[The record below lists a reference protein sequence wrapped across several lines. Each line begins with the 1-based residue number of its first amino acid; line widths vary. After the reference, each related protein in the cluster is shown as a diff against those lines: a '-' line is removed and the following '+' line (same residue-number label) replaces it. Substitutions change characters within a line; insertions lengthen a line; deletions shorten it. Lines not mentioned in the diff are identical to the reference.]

1 LVVQPLSLVRLTAL
15 CAIAQAIGMTAA
27 ASAVKTSQSL
37 IGQPGNA
44 REMAPSLSVAV
55 GGGLV
60 EGVALG
66 GLQTA
71 GMGRLVPALNRQQWV
86 LITTAV
92 AGVGWAEASAAAGGS
107 GQDDGAA
114 TALLLI
120 LGAAIGLRA
129 VMGALLGAGQ
139 AMVLRGQVRHPWRW
153 VGATMAGWAPAMAVI
168 LFGASLP
175 GAHWPA
181 PAVVAL
187 AAFTALIAGTILGLV
202 SGWFLP
208 TLDGPSAH
216 NRIVL
221 LLLGT
226 RAHAL
231 LDRPLITLRI
241 QGRALGADVRAPR
254 AVCRR

>member
-1 LVVQPLSLVRLTAL
+1 
-15 CAIAQAIGMTAA
+15 MTAA
-27 ASAVKTSQSL
+27 ASAAKTSQSL
-37 IGQPGNA
+37 IGQPGNS
-44 REMAPSLSVAV
+44 REMALSLSVAV

-66 GLQTA
+66 GLQAA

-92 AGVGWAEASAAAGGS
+92 AGVAWAGASAAAGGS

-114 TALLLI
+114 PALLLI
-120 LGAAIGLRA
+120 LGGAIGLGA

-153 VGATMAGWAPAMAVI
+153 VGATMAGWAPSMAVI

-175 GAHWPA
+175 GADWPA
-181 PAVVAL
+181 PAGRRPGRIHRSDRRHHPRARQRLVPAHPGRSVGAQPYRP
-187 AAFTALIAGTILGLV
+187 APAGYPGARTA
-202 SGWFLP
+202 
-208 TLDGPSAH
+208 GPA
-216 NRIVL
+216 
-221 LLLGT
+221 T
-226 RAHAL
+226 
-231 LDRPLITLRI
+231 DRPARP
-241 QGRALGADVRAPR
+241 GRALGADVRAPR

>member
-1 LVVQPLSLVRLTAL
+1 
-15 CAIAQAIGMTAA
+15 MTAA
-27 ASAVKTSQSL
+27 ASAAKTSQSL

-44 REMAPSLSVAV
+44 REMALSLSVAV

-120 LGAAIGLRA
+120 LGGAIGLGA